1 MNIAIYR
8 IHYGLDFIGKSIK
21 SIIDDID
28 LIFIFYSNN
37 PWIVQKKMIYKN
49 QEIDFPNNPENVE
62 KYLFDNFGN
71 NSKIKIINFECHTP
85 LNQFGIM
92 YEIAL
97 ENIKKKPKKVLFIE
111 PDMVF
116 PKNGLKNLI
125 YELNLKFW
133 LQNISTKEIELWK
146 LYDYKKKD
154 CFRVPYRKR
163 SGGGAI
169 LWRSNYKIKTG
180 FSPKDYKKKIH
191 FSWFVETLNLG
202 FCVNDKTMLYKFL
215 IGLVYTKKIG
225 DSIMNEDWYEK
236 KWINWNI
243 GTKNLE
249 QSKGAEHRIPYI
261 IKYQIPSKF
270 YKNLN

>member
-8 IHYGLDFIGKSIK
+8 IHYGIDFISKSIS

-49 QEIDFPNNPENVE
+49 QEIDFPNNPENVK
-62 KYLFDNFGN
+62 KYLHDNFKDN
-71 NSKIKIINFECHTP
+71 PKIKIINFECQTP

-97 ENIKKKPKKVLFIE
+97 GYIGKKPEKVLFIE

-116 PKNGLKNLI
+116 PKKGLKTLI
-125 YELNLKFW
+125 NELNFKFW
-133 LQNISTKEIELWK
+133 LDYISTKEIELWK
-146 LYDYKKKD
+146 LYDYSKNY
-154 CFRVPYRKR
+154 CYRVPYRKR
-163 SGGGAI
+163 SGGGAM
-169 LWRSNYKIKTG
+169 LWRTKNKIKTG
-180 FSPKDYKKKIH
+180 FSPKDHQKKIH
-191 FSWFVETLNLG
+191 FSWFVEILNLG

-225 DSIMNEDWYEK
+225 DSIMNENWYDEK
-236 KWINWNI
+236 WKFWNI

-249 QSKGAEHRIPYI
+249 QSKGAEHRIPKI
-261 IKYQIPSKF
+261 INYKIPSKF
-270 YKNLN
+270 YKYLN